1 LDRGADPNLRTK
13 DGSSALIVASNRGY
27 TAIVSML
34 LKNDASLDA
43 ATDGST
49 ATMCACI
56 RGYKDIAF
64 LLLDVD
70 KNFDAANSKGWT
82 PLMLAADK
90 GCFQIINRLIKMG
103 AKVDSRSTDAKWTA
117 LMSASANGFY
127 DIAEVLIAGGADV
140 NAQQAGGWN
149 SLMIAAQAGHTS
161 LVRLLLQHRAIVF
174 DRKDQIIPESRTAK
188 RSEVPDGA
196 VPLIGA
202 TLGGHADIVSLLL
215 EHGAK
220 TETRTSSGKTPLMI
234 AAARGDKAV
243 LDVLLKHK
251 AATPIMEDFGYTLGR
266 IGWTRMR
273 KLLGAGSGNQ
283 VEKEASIQSAVTVS
297 KSQQKVD

>member
-1 LDRGADPNLRTK
+1 MDRGADPNLRTK

-27 TAIVSML
+27 TTIVEML
-34 LKNDASLDA
+34 LKNDANLDA

-56 RGYKDIAF
+56 RGFKDIAF
-64 LLLDVD
+64 LLLEAD
-70 KNFDAANSKGWT
+70 KDFDAVNSKGWT

-103 AKVDSRSTDAKWTA
+103 ANVNAKSSDAKWTA

-127 DIAEVLIAGGADV
+127 DIAEVLIAGGADI

-161 LVRLLLQHRAIVF
+161 LVQLLLQHHATVF
-174 DRKDQIIPESRTAK
+174 DRKDQILTDLRTAK
-188 RSEVPDGA
+188 NSDVPDGA

-215 EHGAK
+215 QHGAK

-234 AAARGDKAV
+234 AAARGDKTV
-243 LDVLLKHK
+243 LDILLKHK
-251 AATPIMEDFGYTLGR
+251 AVTPMVEDFGYTVGR

-283 VEKEASIQSAVTVS
+283 VEKVMSTQSTVTVS